1 VSQKICRGNKV
12 VIVIVAYYYL
22 FFSGFFA
29 NIVYLLSAILASF
42 CSLIKLKVQEF
53 KKEVAGKSEE
63 EKK

>member
-12 VIVIVAYYYL
+12 VIVIVAYYL
-22 FFSGFFA
+22 FFRGFFA
-29 NIVYLLSAILASF
+29 NIVYLLSAILVSF

-63 EKK
+63 